1 MLMSWKPGISFA
13 IRRELPQIQT
23 NRLEF
28 VTSHFTR
35 SARLYQVIEQFRAV
49 AAANQKALTIVDAER
64 EESVRLNVNKTVFDK
79 CGIDRQVIR
88 ESPCG
93 ALFYPFIFLF
103 P

>member
-1 MLMSWKPGISFA
+1 MQA
-13 IRRELPQIQT
+13 
-23 NRLEF
+23 NRLDF

-35 SARLYQVIEQFRAV
+35 YARLYQVIEQFRTV
-49 AAANQKALTIVDAER
+49 AATDQKALAFVKAER

-79 CGIDRQVIR
+79 DGIDRQVIR

-103 P
+103 PTGDFLQLSCE